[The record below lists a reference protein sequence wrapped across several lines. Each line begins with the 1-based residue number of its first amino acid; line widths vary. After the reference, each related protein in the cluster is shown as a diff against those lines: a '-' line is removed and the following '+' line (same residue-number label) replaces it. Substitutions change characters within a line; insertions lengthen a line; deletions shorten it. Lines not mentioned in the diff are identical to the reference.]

1 MADTEK
7 DFEADIER
15 ALCSKKGGCAK
26 NGEDGVFRGE
36 LLYRMGRLVV
46 RNPAACAAGGR
57 TDGGARACVVG
68 GGTDGGSLIAD
79 LEAYKKSLIFETVT
93 GKREVA

>member
-1 MADTEK
+1 MSGAK
-7 DFEADIER
+7 QDFEADIER

-36 LLYRMGRLVV
+36 MLYRMGRLAV

-57 TDGGARACVVG
+57 TDGGA
-68 GGTDGGSLIAD
+68 LIAD